1 MRKPPVLTP
10 LAGNLQAR
18 QTTVSKGGI
27 LPDLVLTNPVTGT
40 CQVA

>member
-18 QTTVSKGGI
+18 QTTVPTGGPPKAGSFLI
-27 LPDLVLTNPVTGT
+27 SFR
-40 CQVA
+40 AIR